1 MLLGLLFWVF
11 ILQYIN
17 FGFLS
22 SLLYHCSLKF
32 VLHTLIHNLEL
43 FTQQFIQ
50 LMSYEYESRDSWAVW
65 IWIWKVMNSHEY
77 ESYELWI
84 LVNMNQKKPWT
95 HEYESVIVI
104 LVNSYESYSSWII
117 FIWPWTIWILNR
129 GIIAIHRAERNTFPE
144 YLPHR
149 YIYSV
154 IHQLPPTPLSWMW
167 DNHRK
172 GCEFP
177 WFRIR

>member
-1 MLLGLLFWVF
+1 M
-11 ILQYIN
+11 
-17 FGFLS
+17 
-22 SLLYHCSLKF
+22 LYHCSLKF
-32 VLHTLIHNLEL
+32 VLRTLIHNLEL

-77 ESYELWI
+77 ESYEPWI

-129 GIIAIHRAERNTFPE
+129 VL
-144 YLPHR
+144 YLLGNLFLGLNFELVIGLFWPVNFFIPR
-149 YIYSV
+149 RVSNEVGSQGVPIWDLSV
-154 IHQLPPTPLSWMW
+154 LYLLG
-167 DNHRK
+167 NLFFRF
-172 GCEFP
+172 EFCDGNRS
-177 WFRIR
+177 FLNRHF